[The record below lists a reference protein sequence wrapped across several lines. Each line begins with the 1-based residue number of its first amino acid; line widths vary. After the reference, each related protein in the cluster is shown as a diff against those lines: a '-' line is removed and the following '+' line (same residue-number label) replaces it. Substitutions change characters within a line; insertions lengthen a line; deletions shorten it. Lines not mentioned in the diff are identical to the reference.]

1 MKKFSEQLHKKAQS
15 VKLRTAEKNEL
26 RERLISYMEYH
37 PLPAEMQAAV
47 RDKNK
52 ETVPDFLTGGFTM
65 VKIPFMTLF
74 KSSALAA
81 AIVLVVVPFAAE
93 KSVPGDTLYAVKVQF
108 NEEIRS
114 TLTFDSYQKVE
125 WETTRLNRRI
135 AEARLLANEGRL
147 TEEVEAE
154 VAEAVRTH
162 TENAQRE
169 IDVLRTEDEDEATL
183 ASIALDTTLE
193 VQSNSLREVVDSDV
207 IEIGSEDDV
216 SSAGPSLRSTNLI
229 ATAIDKSRSES
240 EVKNASSTIPAY
252 SKLMARV
259 EQNTTRVYEL
269 LGSLKKVTDSTQ
281 LVDVTRRIEDIERA
295 INEAN
300 AVLVEDEMQARKD
313 LVGVLQRT
321 QRLIVFMTELE
332 VTTGVDIETVVPV
345 VLTDDEEAVIKQD
358 HTEKVEVKLEK
369 LKKAVTAIE
378 DEQVSQKVEF
388 AIEEISNTLD
398 EMFSSTDFASFKT
411 LSRDAISLA
420 DDAFILLE
428 KSTVPRAEEVIAT
441 TTASSSIEI
450 DLETNIGT
458 TSTTTEVSTA
468 TTSTA
473 VPGSD
478 STSESRREFGSRT

>member
-1 MKKFSEQLHKKAQS
+1 
-15 VKLRTAEKNEL
+15 
-26 RERLISYMEYH
+26 
-37 PLPAEMQAAV
+37 
-47 RDKNK
+47 
-52 ETVPDFLTGGFTM
+52 M